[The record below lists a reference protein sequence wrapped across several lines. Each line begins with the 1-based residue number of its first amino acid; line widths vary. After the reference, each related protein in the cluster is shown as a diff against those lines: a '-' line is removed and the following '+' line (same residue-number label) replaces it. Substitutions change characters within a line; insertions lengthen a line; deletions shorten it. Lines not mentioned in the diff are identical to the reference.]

1 MAFGVWMMVAALSA
15 AGCLGATGQLIDA
28 LAGVHARDA
37 CTAVSMALGARPFVW
52 SARHRELGDSRITGL
67 VLACRTLTL
76 VGALALGMA
85 YASALP
91 HGAHGPDASR
101 PSAHA

>member
-1 MAFGVWMMVAALSA
+1 MFGVWMMVAALSA
-15 AGCLGATGQLIDA
+15 AGCLATAGQLVDA
-28 LAGVHARDA
+28 LAGIHARDA
-37 CTAVSMALGARPFVW
+37 CTAVSAALEARPFVW

-67 VLACRTLTL
+67 VLTCRALTL

-91 HGAHGPDASR
+91 HGAHGAGLAPPA
-101 PSAHA
+101 AHA